1 MSTLGACSGITFIVW
16 TCVFCCEKCGIIF
29 QNWNG
34 DWNISN
40 LLWPYKMIQS
50 HSHSY
55 FECASQRREVVCN
68 TIKSFIHILD
78 HTINIMSQDMQ
89 SVLLKARW
97 TDPEVDALVDF
108 LAEHH
113 SKGGDGGNF
122 KNVTFQAVVVH
133 LRPLLEGGKPKD
145 MKSIKYKW
153 MQVSLL
159 ACHISTKPWQIWVQ
173 LKATYK
179 AICT

>member
-1 MSTLGACSGITFIVW
+1 
-16 TCVFCCEKCGIIF
+16 
-29 QNWNG
+29 
-34 DWNISN
+34 
-40 LLWPYKMIQS
+40 
-50 HSHSY
+50 
-55 FECASQRREVVCN
+55 
-68 TIKSFIHILD
+68 
-78 HTINIMSQDMQ
+78 MQ

-108 LAEHH
+108 LAEHY

-133 LRPLLEGGKPKD
+133 LRPLLEGSKPKD

-159 ACHISTKPWQIWVQ
+159 ACHISTKP
-173 LKATYK
+173 
-179 AICT
+179 